1 MLCFLEK
8 CGILNV
14 ILTIVTMVGFVLV
27 AQPSFIFGGIQ
38 DHESQHYSWERVL
51 GSMFALA
58 ASLGAA
64 LSTIVVRKLGPGV
77 HFTLS
82 LFYASWE
89 GVLYV
94 VIYILIAG
102 QTWLPCWSSMPYI
115 LGCTFAFLISQTFR
129 TLALQREKAGPVTL
143 IQTSQVVFSYL
154 LQFIFLHEVPSLL
167 GGIGGGLILCSCVAL
182 AMKSLIKLSKQKN
195 KA

>member
-1 MLCFLEK
+1 
-8 CGILNV
+8 
-14 ILTIVTMVGFVLV
+14 MVGFVLV

-38 DHESQHYSWERVL
+38 DHESQHYSWERAL

-64 LSTIVVRKLGPGV
+64 LSTIVLRKLGPGV

-89 GVLYV
+89 GVLFV
-94 VIYILIAG
+94 VMYTVIAG

-115 LGCTFAFLISQTFR
+115 LGCAIANFVALTFR
-129 TLALQREKAGPVTL
+129 TLALQREKAGTVTL

-167 GGIGGGLILCSCVAL
+167 GGIGGGLILCSCIAL
-182 AMKSLIKLSKQKN
+182 ALKNILKLSRQTK
-195 KA
+195 